1 MKLTRHIIFNSVLT
15 CILLAVASSLQAQQ
29 VTGTP
34 GSPSTTTSIDG
45 KWNPQPV
52 TKVQN
57 LPGISTQYTI
67 VNRGFS
73 YDLSPIVEKP
83 EV

>member
-1 MKLTRHIIFNSVLT
+1 MKLTRHILFKSILT
-15 CILLAVASSLQAQQ
+15 CILLTVASSIQAQQ

-34 GSPSTTTSIDG
+34 GSPGATTSIDG
-45 KWNPQPV
+45 KWNPPPV